1 MVIKTNH
8 AWDYSA
14 AQPGASQKLEFVG
27 RIAKVEENIMDKVKQ
42 PSKEQV
48 RQYMEQR
55 RAANDP
61 PPSMDEIRRQLGWQL
76 TAMPP
81 MASWKAA

>member
-1 MVIKTNH
+1 
-8 AWDYSA
+8 
-14 AQPGASQKLEFVG
+14 
-27 RIAKVEENIMDKVKQ
+27 MDKVKQ

-76 TAMPP
+76 VGMPVV
-81 MASWKAA
+81 ASWKAA

>member
-1 MVIKTNH
+1 
-8 AWDYSA
+8 
-14 AQPGASQKLEFVG
+14 
-27 RIAKVEENIMDKVKQ
+27 MDKVKQ

-76 TAMPP
+76 VALPIV
-81 MASWKAA
+81 ASWKVA

>member
-1 MVIKTNH
+1 
-8 AWDYSA
+8 
-14 AQPGASQKLEFVG
+14 
-27 RIAKVEENIMDKVKQ
+27 MDKVKQ

-76 TAMPP
+76 IDMPVV
-81 MASWKAA
+81 ASCKAA

>member
-1 MVIKTNH
+1 
-8 AWDYSA
+8 
-14 AQPGASQKLEFVG
+14 
-27 RIAKVEENIMDKVKQ
+27 MDKVKQ

-76 TAMPP
+76 VVLPP
-81 MASWKAA
+81 LPDWKAA